1 MYSIDLSGKTVLI
14 ANVANKRS
22 IAWAIAQRLQE
33 AGARL
38 ALSHLNE
45 REEEAVRPLVQESG
59 WAGDVRHF
67 RCDASSDASVEALF
81 KALTETYGRIDA
93 LVHAMAFAPREA
105 LSGLFLNTTRDAFR
119 IALEVSAYSFTRLM
133 QGAAPLMTDG
143 GSALTLTYMAS
154 ERVIL
159 GYNVM
164 GSAKAALEH
173 AVRHLAAELGEKNIR
188 VNAISAGPLNTLAA
202 RGVRGFVDMLQHHRE
217 HAPLRRNITQDEVAK
232 AALFLLS
239 DLGSGVTGET
249 LHVDAGY
256 NIMGM

>member
-45 REEEAVRPLVQESG
+45 REEEAVRALVRESG
-59 WAGDVRHF
+59 WTDAHHV
-67 RCDASSDASVEALF
+67 RCDASVDASVDALF
-81 KALTETYGRIDA
+81 KTLAETFGHLDA
-93 LVHAMAFAPREA
+93 FVHAMAFAPRDA
-105 LSGLFLNTTRDAFR
+105 LSGPFLDTPRDAFR
-119 IALEVSAYSFTRLM
+119 VALDVSAYSFTRLM
-133 QGAAPLMTDG
+133 QGVAPLMAGG

-154 ERVIL
+154 EKVIH

-173 AVRHLAAELGEKNIR
+173 AVRQLAAELGEKNIR

-202 RGVRGFVDMLQHHRE
+202 RGVHGFIDMLQHHRE
-217 HAPLRRNITQDEVAK
+217 RAPLRRNITHDEVAK

>member
-1 MYSIDLSGKTVLI
+1 MYSVDLSGKTVLI

-22 IAWAIAQRLQE
+22 IAWAIALRLQE
-33 AGARL
+33 AGAHL
-38 ALSHLNE
+38 ILSHLNE
-45 REEEAVRPLVQESG
+45 REEEAVRELVRESG
-59 WAGDVRHF
+59 WTDVHHV
-67 RCDASSDASVEALF
+67 RCDASDDASVEALLKTLAGTF
-81 KALTETYGRIDA
+81 GRIDA
-93 LVHAMAFAPREA
+93 FVHAMAFAPRDA
-105 LSGLFLNTTRDAFR
+105 LSGPFLDTSREAFR
-119 IALEVSAYSFTRLM
+119 IALNVSAYSFIRLM
-133 QGAAPLMTDG
+133 QGVAPLMTDS

-154 ERVIL
+154 EKVIH

-173 AVRHLAAELGEKNIR
+173 AVRQLAAELGEKNIR

-232 AALFLLS
+232 SALFLLS
-239 DLGSGVTGET
+239 DLGSGVTGEV